1 MDGKLNDGVA
11 LEGLKFEFDAS
22 AKRIMTVDVERYQQY
37 LDGTDM
43 SDAEKAEFLQALWQI
58 IVSFVELG
66 YGVHPLQEVCG
77 KDAGIAT
84 ESADFDRDE
93 VVLKEPHDDEDAHGA
108 SPAGSLE
115 LE

>member
-11 LEGLKFEFDAS
+11 LEGLKSKFDAS
-22 AKRIMTVDVERYQQY
+22 AKRILTVDVERYQQY
-37 LDGTDM
+37 LDDTGM
-43 SDAEKAEFLQALWQI
+43 SDAETAEFLQALWQI

-77 KDAGIAT
+77 KDAGITT
-84 ESADFDRDE
+84 ESADSGLDG
-93 VVLKEPHDDEDAHGA
+93 VVLDEPQDDDEAHGA